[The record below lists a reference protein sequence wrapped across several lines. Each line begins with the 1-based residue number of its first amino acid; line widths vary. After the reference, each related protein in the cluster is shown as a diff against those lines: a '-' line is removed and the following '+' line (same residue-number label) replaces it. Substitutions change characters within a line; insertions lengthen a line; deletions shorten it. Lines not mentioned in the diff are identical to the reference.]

1 MAVAINF
8 ASLQELQKIPGIGE
22 SLARLIVS
30 VRECHGNIT
39 PVSLIGLTRGKV
51 SHEVIDELDFS
62 FNEEF
67 DDDDYFTS
75 YTDTVKKEPSP
86 EPSPQNELT
95 STEIRTGSV
104 VPGVFDGKPPN
115 STMPDRSTVATVEA
129 MLVKIQKIQ
138 RKFDSESRIKAEMVT
153 LRPAVHAKSAESELT
168 PMPELPKHSPCSAPM
183 SRRVMTAGAKTLSHE
198 PNVPLR
204 KSYSPGDA
212 LVLPVLEGS
221 AAMGDGSACEE
232 GAVGGSLVCEGK
244 DTEGHPEVSLEDRE
258 KECKHNI
265 EVMKALPKNLVFDGK
280 SNWFGFKHKFTMYAT
295 QLGWTSDDC
304 LSCLCWSLT
313 GKAAD
318 FYAILLEQ
326 NLKLTYK
333 QLLSKLECRFGS
345 KELPATAHGLFLQAA
360 QDPRESLED
369 CADRV
374 MTLATKAFRD
384 LPEEY
389 ANEQAILRI
398 CQGLAD
404 RKAGHHICMCK
415 PKTVDD
421 TLNGIKWFQYV
432 HQSGRS
438 ETENNQVP
446 GYEYTG
452 IYNISN
458 VGEAER
464 PSVAPKL
471 DSIDGNLKKAKQLLA
486 SCQTADDPRLAD
498 LLKYVLDM
506 KVNLQTAS
514 PQRTGRF
521 RPRGLRK
528 GPQGSCYSC
537 GKVGHFCRDC
547 PEKQK

>member
-1 MAVAINF
+1 M
-8 ASLQELQKIPGIGE
+8 
-22 SLARLIVS
+22 
-30 VRECHGNIT
+30 
-39 PVSLIGLTRGKV
+39 
-51 SHEVIDELDFS
+51 
-62 FNEEF
+62 
-67 DDDDYFTS
+67 
-75 YTDTVKKEPSP
+75 
-86 EPSPQNELT
+86 
-95 STEIRTGSV
+95 
-104 VPGVFDGKPPN
+104 VPGVFDGKPPG
-115 STMPDRSTVATVEA
+115 SIMPDRSTVATVDALEA
-129 MLVKIQKIQ
+129 MLVEIQK
-138 RKFDSESRIKAEMVT
+138 IKAEMVT
-153 LRPAVHAKSAESELT
+153 LRPAVHARTAESEVP
-168 PMPELPKHSPCSAPM
+168 PMPELPKHTPGSAPM
-183 SRRVMTAGAKTLSHE
+183 SRPVMTAGATSLSHE
-198 PNVPLR
+198 PNLPLR
-204 KSYSPGDA
+204 EKSCSPGDA
-212 LVLPVLEGS
+212 LVLPVLERS

-232 GAVGGSLVCEGK
+232 GAVGGSLVCEWK

-258 KECKHNI
+258 KERKHNI

-280 SNWFGFKHKFTMYAT
+280 SNWFAFKHKFTMYAT

-326 NLKLTYK
+326 NLSLTYR

-345 KELPATAHGLFLQAA
+345 KELPATAQGLFLQAT

-369 CADRV
+369 WADRV

-384 LPEEY
+384 LAEEY
-389 ANEQAILRI
+389 ANEQAVLRI

-421 TLNGIKWFQYV
+421 ALNGIKWFQYV

-438 ETENNQVP
+438 ETENSQVP

-452 IYNISN
+452 IYNESN
-458 VGEAER
+458 VGEADR

-471 DSIDGNLKKAKQLLA
+471 DNIDGNLKKAEEVLA
-486 SCQTADDPRLAD
+486 SCQTADDPRLGD
-498 LLKYVLDM
+498 LLKCVLDM

-521 RPRGLRK
+521 RPRGLRR
-528 GPQGSCYSC
+528 GPQGSCFSC
-537 GKVGHFCRDC
+537 GKVGHFRRDC
-547 PEKQK
+547 PEKQQ

>member
-39 PVSLIGLTRGKV
+39 PDSLIGLTRGKV
-51 SHEVIDELDFS
+51 SHEVIDEIDFS

-67 DDDDYFTS
+67 DDDDYFAS
-75 YTDTVKKEPSP
+75 FADTVKKEPST
-86 EPSPQNELT
+86 EPSPQNKLA

-104 VPGVFDGKPPN
+104 VPGVFDGKPPG
-115 STMPDRSTVATVEA
+115 SIMPDRSAAATVDALEA
-129 MLVKIQKIQ
+129 MLVEIQK
-138 RKFDSESRIKAEMVT
+138 IKAEMVT
-153 LRPAVHAKSAESELT
+153 LRPAVHAKSAESEL
-168 PMPELPKHSPCSAPM
+168 PHMPELPKHPPGSAPM
-183 SRRVMTAGAKTLSHE
+183 SRPVMTAGATTLCHE

-204 KSYSPGDA
+204 EKSYSPGEA
-212 LVLPVLEGS
+212 LVLPVLERS

-232 GAVGGSLVCEGK
+232 GAVGGSLVCEWK
-244 DTEGHPEVSLEDRE
+244 DTEGHPEVSLEERE
-258 KECKHNI
+258 KERKHNI

-280 SNWFGFKHKFTMYAT
+280 SNWFAFKHKFTLYAT

-326 NLKLTYK
+326 NLRLTYR

-345 KELPATAHGLFLQAA
+345 KELPATAQGLFLQAT

-369 CADRV
+369 WADRV

-389 ANEQAILRI
+389 ANEQAVLRI

-421 TLNGIKWFQYV
+421 ALNCIKWFQYV

-438 ETENNQVP
+438 ETENSQVP

-452 IYNISN
+452 IYNVSN
-458 VGEAER
+458 VGETER

-471 DSIDGNLKKAKQLLA
+471 DSIEGNLKKAEEVLA
-486 SCQTADDPRLAD
+486 SCQTADDPRLGD
-498 LLKYVLDM
+498 LLKCVLDM

-521 RPRGLRK
+521 RPRGLRR
-528 GPQGSCYSC
+528 GPQGSCFSC
-537 GKVGHFCRDC
+537 GKVGHFRRDC
-547 PEKQK
+547 PEKQQ